1 MKNQALIEILFIL
14 LSRES
19 VTAKYL
25 AERFNCSIRTV
36 YRYIDELSLSVPIY
50 NTRGRNGGFTISSTY
65 KLSSTFLTKEESEV
79 LLGALRGMT
88 NEFPS
93 PTLTKIIDK
102 IASIS
107 KTKSSESHI
116 DFGNIII
123 DGAWENTEGY
133 KQTIAFLEESI
144 ESKTVINISY
154 RDREGIS
161 TERKIEPHTLILK
174 QGLWYC
180 YAYCHNRND
189 FRLFKIGRIEK
200 AIKTN
205 ETFERKSTDKL
216 QEILDDWYKTLQTEA
231 VDLELDLS
239 IKADIEEWL
248 GVDKIYEVAG
258 GKLRASA
265 NLPIDNV
272 LASKILSF
280 GSKIKV
286 LAPEKLKKEVIK
298 IAKSVVEEY

>member
-14 LSRES
+14 LSRDS

-36 YRYIDELSLSVPIY
+36 YRYIDELSICVPIY
-50 NTRGRNGGFTISSTY
+50 NTRGRNGGFAISSTY
-65 KLSSTFLTKEESEV
+65 KLSSTFLTKEESEI

-107 KTKSSESHI
+107 KKKNSETHI

-154 RDREGIS
+154 RDREGTS

-180 YAYCHNRND
+180 YAYCQSRQD

-205 ETFERKSTDKL
+205 ETFERKTTDKL
-216 QEILDDWYKTLQTEA
+216 QEILDDWYKTLQTET
-231 VDLELDLS
+231 VDLELDVS
-239 IKADIEEWL
+239 IKADVEEWL

-265 NLPIDNV
+265 NLPIDNI

-280 GSKIKV
+280 GNKIKV

-298 IAKSVVEEY
+298 IATSVVEEY

>member
-14 LSRES
+14 LSRDS

-36 YRYIDELSLSVPIY
+36 YRYIDELSICVPIY
-50 NTRGRNGGFTISSTY
+50 NTRGRNGGFAISSTY
-65 KLSSTFLTKEESEV
+65 KLSSTFLTKEESEI

-107 KTKSSESHI
+107 KKKNSETHI

-154 RDREGIS
+154 RDREGTS
-161 TERKIEPHTLILK
+161 SERKIEPHTLILK

-180 YAYCHNRND
+180 YAYCQSRQD

-205 ETFERKSTDKL
+205 ETFERKTTDKL
-216 QEILDDWYKTLQTEA
+216 QEILDDWYKTLQTET
-231 VDLELDLS
+231 VDLELDVS
-239 IKADIEEWL
+239 IKADVEEWL

-265 NLPIDNV
+265 NLPIDNI

-280 GSKIKV
+280 GNKIKV

-298 IAKSVVEEY
+298 IATSVVEEY